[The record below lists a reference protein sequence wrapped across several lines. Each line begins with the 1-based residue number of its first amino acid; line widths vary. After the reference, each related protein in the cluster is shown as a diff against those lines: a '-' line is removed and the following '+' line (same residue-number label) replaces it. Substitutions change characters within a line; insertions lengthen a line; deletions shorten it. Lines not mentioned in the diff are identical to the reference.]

1 MAAEPVSRYTADID
15 LQAVNDAHVMAIGRV
30 PANSRVLDLGAAD
43 GSMAEVL
50 TGMGCRVWGVEW
62 DPAAAEAARRFC
74 EEVAVA
80 DLNTVDLAD
89 RFGDQKFDVVLMLDV
104 LEHLSDPAGV
114 LARVASVLA
123 EGGWGVISLPN
134 VAHVSLRLALLQ
146 GRFEYRDAGL
156 LDRTHLRF
164 FDRAGVDDLMAAAG
178 WSMFDMSRVTRR
190 FGTTEIQLEGT
201 DADMVRDLEA
211 DPEGLTYQFVVS
223 AAPAG
228 SPVIERP
235 PVLPAAAAQARVME
249 LEANLAERQRD
260 IEWLL
265 ERTVSDLPEQLLAIR
280 QASID
285 RRRQLA
291 DLLVAL
297 QEDSERLRRSL
308 HS

>member
-1 MAAEPVSRYTADID
+1 MAGPASRYTADIN
-15 LQAVNDAHVMAIGRV
+15 LRGVNDTHVMAIGRV
-30 PANSRVLDLGAAD
+30 PSNTRVLDLGAAD

-62 DPAAAEAARRFC
+62 DPVAAEAARRFC
-74 EEVAVA
+74 EDVEVG
-80 DLNTVDLAD
+80 DLNTLDLAGC
-89 RFGDQKFDVVLMLDV
+89 FGEQKFDVVLMLDV
-104 LEHLSDPAGV
+104 LEHLSDPAAVLRRVAAV
-114 LARVASVLA
+114 LAD
-123 EGGWGVISLPN
+123 GGWGVISLPN

-164 FDRAGVDDLMAAAG
+164 FDRAGVDDLLASAG
-178 WSMFDMSRVTRR
+178 WSMFDLSRVTRR

-201 DADMVRDLEA
+201 DPQMVRDLEA
-211 DPEGLTYQFVVS
+211 DPEGITYQFVIC
-223 AAPAG
+223 AAPNG
-228 SPVIERP
+228 SPVLERP
-235 PVLPAAAAQARVME
+235 PVLPAVAAQERVME
-249 LEANLAERQRD
+249 LEGNLADRQRD

-265 ERTVSDLPEQLLAIR
+265 ERTVTDLPEQLASIR

-308 HS
+308 HG

>member
-1 MAAEPVSRYTADID
+1 MAGPASRYTADIN
-15 LQAVNDAHVMAIGRV
+15 LRGVNDTHVMAIGRV
-30 PANSRVLDLGAAD
+30 PSNSRVLDLGAAD

-62 DPAAAEAARRFC
+62 DPVAAEAARRFC
-74 EEVAVA
+74 EEVEVG
-80 DLNTVDLAD
+80 DLNTLDLAG
-89 RFGDQKFDVVLMLDV
+89 RFGEQKFDVVLMLDV
-104 LEHLSDPAGV
+104 LEHLSDPAAVLRRVAAV
-114 LARVASVLA
+114 LAD
-123 EGGWGVISLPN
+123 GGWGVISLPN

-164 FDRAGVDDLMAAAG
+164 FDRPGVDDLLASAG
-178 WSMFDMSRVTRR
+178 WSMFDLSRVTRR

-201 DADMVRDLEA
+201 DPQMVRDLEA
-211 DPEGLTYQFVVS
+211 DSEGITYQFVIC
-223 AAPAG
+223 AAPDG
-228 SPVIERP
+228 SPVLGRP
-235 PVLPAAAAQARVME
+235 PVLPAVAAQERVME
-249 LEANLAERQRD
+249 LEGNLADRQRD

-265 ERTVSDLPEQLLAIR
+265 ERTVTDLPEQLASIR

-308 HS
+308 HG

>member
-1 MAAEPVSRYTADID
+1 MAGPASRYTADIN
-15 LQAVNDAHVMAIGRV
+15 LRGVNDTHVMAIGRV
-30 PANSRVLDLGAAD
+30 PSNTRVLDLGAAD

-62 DPAAAEAARRFC
+62 DPVAAEAARRFC
-74 EEVAVA
+74 EDVEVG
-80 DLNTVDLAD
+80 DLNTLDLAGC
-89 RFGDQKFDVVLMLDV
+89 FGEQKFDVVLMLDV
-104 LEHLSDPAGV
+104 LEHLSDPAAVLRRVAAV
-114 LARVASVLA
+114 LAD
-123 EGGWGVISLPN
+123 GGWGVISLPN

-164 FDRAGVDDLMAAAG
+164 FDRAGVDDLLASAG
-178 WSMFDMSRVTRR
+178 WSMFDLSRVTRR

-201 DADMVRDLEA
+201 DPQMVRDLEA
-211 DPEGLTYQFVVS
+211 DPEGITYQFVIC
-223 AAPAG
+223 AAPNG
-228 SPVIERP
+228 SPVLERP
-235 PVLPAAAAQARVME
+235 PVLPAVAAQEKVME
-249 LEANLAERQRD
+249 LEGNLADRQRD

-265 ERTVSDLPEQLLAIR
+265 ERTVTDLPEQLASIR

-308 HS
+308 HG